1 MSTASGDFR
10 LLKECLPQVRSC
22 ARSIMSWQTRNGR
35 DMTREACDISPHSTT
50 APPATAPRSKIS
62 RQMSRHATTCLRHCF
77 RPKSRQ
83 MSQRMSNVAT
93 SVSVCMYG
101 HLGQGCKT
109 RPTYNET
116 VTSQPTYSL
125 LYGWDVV
132 HVLSEVERRCR
143 LEKLRKDRKK
153 TTFNDHSGGARR
165 LAPAAPMPRD
175 RNGLQTVGNCA
186 CRASVA
192 RRTLARRVRELTA
205 VVVRERELW
214 GRDNFSARAQTR
226 CLR

>member
-132 HVLSEVERRCR
+132 HVERRCR
-143 LEKLRKDRKK
+143 LEKLREKTERKRPS
-153 TTFNDHSGGARR
+153 TTTARRSEAPGSRGANASRPEWASDGRKLCVPCQRRASHPRPPRARAHCCGGA
-165 LAPAAPMPRD
+165 
-175 RNGLQTVGNCA
+175 
-186 CRASVA
+186 
-192 RRTLARRVRELTA
+192 
-205 VVVRERELW
+205 
-214 GRDNFSARAQTR
+214 
-226 CLR
+226 

>member
-153 TTFNDHSGGARR
+153 TTFNDHSQAERGAWLPRRQCLETGMGFRRSEIVRAVPASRVAPSPAACASSLLWWCVNGNCGVGTTFPRARR
-165 LAPAAPMPRD
+165 HDA
-175 RNGLQTVGNCA
+175 
-186 CRASVA
+186 
-192 RRTLARRVRELTA
+192 
-205 VVVRERELW
+205 
-214 GRDNFSARAQTR
+214 
-226 CLR
+226 